1 MPSDIRQSDPR
12 RLAEII
18 DLDPS
23 PQRIWSADEYGPI
36 LQHQLSVVLDLGE
49 SAAPAHDVGALAP
62 GPSPEACTPSPVV
75 TIGQVLFDRST
86 VAQLVAIKD
95 FAKANASHPDSAL
108 PRDVAE
114 VLYYLAIAAGMVRH
128 DQRLTRLANPD
139 LSAGLRWALSQPW
152 MDARGCAVLQKALQK
167 LGEEGENLG

>member
-1 MPSDIRQSDPR
+1 MPPDIRQSDPR

-23 PQRIWSADEYGPI
+23 PQRIWREDEYGPI
-36 LQHQLSVVLDLGE
+36 FQHQLSVVLDLGE
-49 SAAPAHDVGALAP
+49 SAAPAHELAAAP
-62 GPSPEACTPSPVV
+62 GPSPEASAPSTVA

-108 PRDVAE
+108 PHDVAE
-114 VLYYLAIAAGMVRH
+114 GLYYLAIAVGMVRH

-139 LSAGLRWALSQPW
+139 LSAGLRWALSRPW
-152 MDARGCAVLQKALQK
+152 MDARSCAVLQKALQEV
-167 LGEEGENLG
+167 GEEGENLG